1 MLAFVPSSARY
12 RTLFTLARGGMG
24 RIDLAQRREGLE
36 GATFERLV
44 AIKRLHEAFAHD
56 EELVGMLVD
65 EARIAGTIRHA
76 NVVSVLDVG
85 RDDEGPFLVMD
96 LVEGLSLQQLC
107 RAFASEGLLPLQ
119 ISLRILRQVAA
130 GLHAAHESRD
140 ARGEALGVVHRD
152 VSPQNVLVGFDG
164 VVRLTDFGIAKAIGA
179 SSATSA
185 GVVKGKLRYMAPEQL
200 AFGAID
206 RRTDLYALGVL
217 AFELFTGHHP
227 FEGSPEDVARATLSG
242 VTPDLGDEC
251 PELPSALVELLF
263 RLLARDV
270 GLRPTDAAE
279 VGRVLDE
286 VLAELV
292 AEEGTLD
299 LAALVETRFSAERA
313 QLRARIR
320 DALDAPPPTPA
331 MPSDEASPATRVEV
345 VRHERSEERR
355 EPRPRRALAFGVVLV
370 VLALAS
376 VGWLVSTRTTSDTST
391 GADARPD
398 DVSATPAETSAPVSP
413 SASPPASAERTAVTS
428 ETPREPS
435 ERVPSVDGATERT
448 ESVERNQRPEGV
460 APRRRPSTPARVGAW
475 SWEHESR

>member
-1 MLAFVPSSARY
+1 MLARVSSAPRY

-24 RIDLAQRREGLE
+24 RIDVAQRREGLE

-107 RAFASEGLLPLQ
+107 RAFTSEGLLPLQ

-140 ARGEALGVVHRD
+140 ARGDALGVVHRD

-270 GLRPTDAAE
+270 GLRPNDAAE

-292 AEEGTLD
+292 AEEGPLD
-299 LAALVETRFSAERA
+299 LAQLVETRFSAERA

-320 DALDAPPPTPA
+320 DALEATPPATTPIA
-331 MPSDEASPATRVEV
+331 DASPATRAEV
-345 VRHERSEERR
+345 VRHQRGDERR
-355 EPRPRRALAFGVVLV
+355 AAQPRRALAFGVALG
-370 VLALAS
+370 VLALAA
-376 VGWLVSTRTTSDTST
+376 VGWLVSTRTTSDAST
-391 GADARPD
+391 NANPARPD
-398 DVSATPAETSAPVSP
+398 DVSTTVSATSSPTSP
-413 SASPPASAERTAVTS
+413 SALPPASPPASPEPTS
-428 ETPREPS
+428 EPLREPS
-435 ERVPSVDGATERT
+435 EPTPPVDPIERSERVD
-448 ESVERNQRPEGV
+448 RNERPEGV
-460 APRRRPSTPARVGAW
+460 APRRRPSAPARVGAW

>member
-1 MLAFVPSSARY
+1 MLAFVASSARY

-24 RIDLAQRREGLE
+24 RIDVAQRREGLE

-270 GLRPTDAAE
+270 GLRPNDAAE
-279 VGRVLDE
+279 VGRVLDD

-299 LAALVETRFSAERA
+299 LAELVETRFAAERA

-320 DALDAPPPTPA
+320 DALDAPPATPA
-331 MPSDEASPATRVEV
+331 TPSDEASPATRAEV
-345 VRHERSEERR
+345 VRREEPR
-355 EPRPRRALAFGVVLV
+355 EPRPRRAFAFGVALV

-376 VGWLVSTRTTSDTST
+376 VGWLVSTRTASDTST
-391 GADARPD
+391 SAAPARPD
-398 DVSATPAETSAPVSP
+398 DVTATPAATSTPVSP
-413 SASPPASAERTAVTS
+413 SASPPASAERTAATS
-428 ETPREPS
+428 ESPREPS

-448 ESVERNQRPEGV
+448 DPVERNQRPEGV

>member
-1 MLAFVPSSARY
+1 MSSAPRY

-24 RIDLAQRREGLE
+24 RIDVAQRREGLE

-96 LVEGLSLQQLC
+96 LVEGLSLQQLT

-270 GLRPTDAAE
+270 GLRPNDAAE

-286 VLAELV
+286 VLADLV
-292 AEEGTLD
+292 AEEGPLD
-299 LAALVETRFSAERA
+299 LAELVETRFSAERA

-320 DALDAPPPTPA
+320 DALDAPPAATTPA
-331 MPSDEASPATRVEV
+331 TPIEASPATRAEV
-345 VRHERSEERR
+345 VRHERSDDGRGS
-355 EPRPRRALAFGVVLV
+355 RPRRALAFGVALG
-370 VLALAS
+370 VLALAA
-376 VGWLVSTRTTSDTST
+376 VGWLVSTRTTSDAST
-391 GADARPD
+391 NANPARPD
-398 DVSATPAETSAPVSP
+398 DVSTTVSATSSPTSP
-413 SASPPASAERTAVTS
+413 SALPPASPEPTS
-428 ETPREPS
+428 EPLREPS
-435 ERVPSVDGATERT
+435 EPTPPVDPIERSERVD
-448 ESVERNQRPEGV
+448 RNERPEGV
-460 APRRRPSTPARVGAW
+460 APRRRPSAPARVGAW